1 MSQFLWFRN
10 PCVVYLVV
18 STSRSLMGVL
28 CCGLTG
34 GCTGGDSVS
43 KLTVGV
49 FGRSHSP
56 GLLAKGHPH
65 FLAPWAHPEG
75 SSHHSC
81 WLSSTSRAARVIK
94 TNVTVLWE
102 GSVQKYE
109 NQEAEIIRGLY
120 QSRL

>member
-1 MSQFLWFRN
+1 MCGVSGCLYFKVSHGGSMLWSYWR
-10 PCVVYLVV
+10 
-18 STSRSLMGVL
+18 L
-28 CCGLTG
+28 C
-34 GCTGGDSVS
+34 GGDSAS

-49 FGRSHSP
+49 FGRIHSS

-81 WLSSTSRAARVIK
+81 WLSPTSRPARVIK

-120 QSRL
+120 QSRRTTSCYSK